1 MKRTVCFGEIMLRL
15 SPPGSER
22 IVQARAFEAVYGGS
36 EANVAVSL
44 ATLGQRAALVTRL
57 PEGAV
62 GQACCN
68 ELRRHGVETDGILR
82 GGDRLGIYFLEKGA
96 SLRPMSVIYDR
107 KGSALAQAQPG
118 MFDWEALLAGADW
131 FHFSGITPAL
141 GEGPAASCAAAAR
154 AAKRLGLT
162 VSCDLNYRKNLWTGA
177 QAGAALGPMMADVDL
192 LFANPWALGEVF
204 GIPTDPGMPEEMS
217 ICAAERAAEQLGV
230 RRMAVTLKEE
240 PSALINRYGGLYWQD
255 GQVYRAKR
263 REVPLVDR
271 VGAGD
276 AFAAGFIYAQKQGCT
291 PQQTVD
297 FAAAAACLKHS
308 IPGDANLATAQEV
321 WALARA

>member
-1 MKRTVCFGEIMLRL
+1 MSKTVCFGEIMLRL

-22 IVQARAFEAVYGGS
+22 IVQARSFEVVYGGS

-44 ATLGQRAALVTRL
+44 AVMGQRAAFVTRL
-57 PEGAV
+57 PEGPV
-62 GQACCN
+62 GQACYN
-68 ELRRHGVETDGILR
+68 ELRRQGVDVGDILR
-82 GGDRLGIYFLEKGA
+82 GGERLGIYYLEKGA
-96 SLRPMSVIYDR
+96 SLRPMEVIYDR
-107 KGSALAQAQPG
+107 KGSAIAQARPD
-118 MFDWEALLAGADW
+118 MFDWERIFADADW

-141 GEGPAASCAAAAR
+141 GPGPAEACAEAVR

-162 VSCDLNYRKNLWTGA
+162 VSCDLNYRKNLWTGE
-177 QAGAALGPMMADVDL
+177 QAGAVLRPMMAGVDL

-204 GIPTDPGMPEEMS
+204 GVRTEPDDPERQS
-217 ICAAERAAEQLGV
+217 IRAAQRAAELLGV
-230 RRMAVTLKEE
+230 RQMAVTLKEE
-240 PSALINRYGGLYWQD
+240 PSALVNRYGGLYWRE

-276 AFAAGFIYAQKQGCT
+276 AFAAGFIYAQKEGCT

-308 IPGDANLATAQEV
+308 IPGDANQVTAQQV